1 MIPEAFI
8 ERIKKQSYIDSEE
21 LLRALGEKSTATIRL
36 NRKKW
41 EPEPLNSSPVPWC
54 RDGFFLDSR
63 PSYTL
68 DPLFH
73 AGCFYPQE
81 ASGMFLEEIFRQL
94 ELSRENVKILD
105 LCGAPGGKSTHLS
118 SLTGA
123 NGLLVANEVIRS
135 RAGILAENLTRWGI
149 PNVIVTQSDPSSFGR
164 IPGYFDII
172 VADAP
177 CSGEGMF
184 RDEVAVNEWS
194 EENAAMCSDR
204 QKRILIDVWPA
215 LKEDGILFYSTCT
228 FNPEENEENIAWL
241 TGKKG
246 AESVKLDVSGF
257 QGITEIN
264 HRGIF
269 GYGFYPGRIRGEGF
283 FISVIRKKEK
293 PAETVYSTKIDS
305 NPGISREEI
314 RFATDL
320 FETAEDRLLK
330 YYDEIIALPCDYYDY
345 RKISGALKIVKAGTR
360 LCKVKTSG
368 RAQDF
373 APLRVPLH
381 DLALSVNCGKDIYS
395 VIDLSLDDARVYLSR
410 GQFSPGTA
418 QKGWNLVRYNGVNLG
433 FINNIGSRINNYYP
447 MEWRIRM
454 DPRKHRNEKLIE
466 WRRGAKAQWHKGIRE
481 QGEKD

>member
-1 MIPEAFI
+1 MFPVPFRKRI
-8 ERIKKQSYIDSEE
+8 ELQQYIDSEE
-21 LLRALGEKSTATIRL
+21 LLRALEEHSTPTIRV
-36 NRKKW
+36 NRNKW
-41 EPEPLNSSPVPWC
+41 DLTPLNSSPVPWC

-63 PSYTL
+63 ASYTM

-73 AGCFYPQE
+73 AGCYYPQE

-94 ELSRENVKILD
+94 KPEQGNTKILD

-123 NGLLVANEVIRS
+123 NGILVANEVIRT
-135 RAGILAENLTRWGI
+135 RAVILAENLTRWGA

-164 IPGYFDII
+164 LPGFFDLVI
-172 VADAP
+172 VDAP

-194 EENAAMCSDR
+194 VENAAMCSDR

-215 LKEDGILFYSTCT
+215 LKEDGILIYSTCT

-241 TGKKG
+241 TEKKR
-246 AESVKLDVSGF
+246 AESIRLNISEF

-283 FISVIRKKEK
+283 FISVVRKKEK
-293 PAETVYSTKIDS
+293 PTEKELNIKMEY
-305 NPGISREEI
+305 NPGINREEI
-314 RFATDL
+314 KVASDFFDTD
-320 FETAEDRLLK
+320 ADRLIK
-330 YYDEIIALPCDYYDY
+330 YHDEIIAIPCNYHDY
-345 RKISGALKIVKAGTR
+345 RRISGVLKIVKAGTR
-360 LCKVKTSG
+360 LCKVKTNV
-368 RAQDF
+368 RAQNI

-381 DLALSVNCGKDIYS
+381 DLALSVNCKKDIYP
-395 VIDLSLDDARVYLSR
+395 VVDLKTDQAQVYLSR
-410 GQFSPGTA
+410 GQFKPEKV
-418 QKGWNLVRYNGVNLG
+418 QRGWNIVRYDGVNLG
-433 FINNIGSRINNYYP
+433 FINNIGNRINNYYP

-454 DPRKHRNEKLIE
+454 DLRKNRNEKIIE
-466 WRRGAKAQWHKGIRE
+466 WRRGARAQRLRG
-481 QGEKD
+481 

>member
-8 ERIKKQSYIDSEE
+8 ERIKKQSYIHSDE
-21 LLRALGEKSTATIRL
+21 LLRALGEKSTAAIRVNRNKWDL
-36 NRKKW
+36 N
-41 EPEPLNSSPVPWC
+41 PLNSSPVPWC
-54 RDGFFLDSR
+54 RDGFFLESR
-63 PSYTL
+63 PSFTL

-73 AGCFYPQE
+73 AGCYYPQE

-94 ELSRENVKILD
+94 KPDKETIKILD

-123 NGLLVANEVIRS
+123 SGLLVANEVIRT
-135 RAGILAENLTRWGI
+135 RAGILAENLTRWGV

-164 IPGYFDII
+164 IPGFFDVI

-194 EENAAMCSDR
+194 EENASMCSDR
-204 QKRILIDVWPA
+204 QKRILMDVWPA
-215 LKEDGILFYSTCT
+215 LKEDGILIYSTCT

-241 TGKKG
+241 TGKKE
-246 AESVKLDVSGF
+246 AESVRLDISEF

-283 FISVIRKKEK
+283 FISVVRKKEK
-293 PAETVYSTKIDS
+293 PTETGNSAKMDS

-314 RFATDL
+314 KVISDL
-320 FETAEDRLLK
+320 FDTMADRLFK
-330 YYDEIIALPCDYYDY
+330 YYDEIIALPCSYNDY
-345 RKISGALKIVKAGTR
+345 RRISGVLKIVKAGTR
-360 LCKVKTSG
+360 LYKVKTLG

-373 APLRVPLH
+373 APLRKFSQQFIPLH
-381 DLALSVNCGKDIYS
+381 DMALSVNCRKDIYPA
-395 VIDLSLDDARVYLSR
+395 IDLSLDQAQVYLSR

-418 QKGWNLVRYNGVNLG
+418 QKGWNIVRYNNVNLG
-433 FINNIGSRINNYYP
+433 FIKNIGSRINNYYP
-447 MEWRIRM
+447 MEWRIRL
-454 DPRKHRNEKLIE
+454 DPRKHRIEIIIE
-466 WRRGAKAQWHKGIRE
+466 WQ
-481 QGEKD
+481 Q